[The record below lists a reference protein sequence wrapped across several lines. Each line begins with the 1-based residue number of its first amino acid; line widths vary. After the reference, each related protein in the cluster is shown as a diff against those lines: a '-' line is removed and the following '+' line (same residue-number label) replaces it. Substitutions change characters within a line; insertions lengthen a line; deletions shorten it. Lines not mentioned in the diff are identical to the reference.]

1 MRAQGYSSARL
12 FTPSLHARAR
22 RFYERRGWEVIDEQW
37 NQWLDLLMAE
47 YRLELGQSPSSQP
60 SR

>member
-1 MRAQGYSSARL
+1 MRAQGYASARL

-47 YRLELGQSPSSQP
+47 YRLELG
-60 SR
+60 